1 MSQTMFKKTLLASAL
16 LMVSYTALAGFTIKV
31 EEEGIN
37 NVVSPSNENQPS
49 FQTTKQA
56 QINKQDLSV
65 NTTSDS
71 YTQLSPRDNV
81 LDVSGMVTE
90 DYQVSGKGLNVPFS
104 MAIEAIKPKHKKE
117 TKNTV
122 WTVIYGSDVNTL
134 AKNRLVSFEAN
145 NNWMMVLE
153 ETLRQA
159 ALKATINQD
168 TRTILI
174 NLHPDGNFSAP
185 SVNHANTT
193 IQQNQD
199 ATNNPYKKYQGT
211 STAVPAA
218 NLNPI
223 TADVAA
229 KELVLVA
236 GQMYSD
242 VVKDFLLK
250 NGYEMKW
257 NHSFDYVI
265 KSDSRISFDATDNL
279 ESILKKLLMPLNLKP
294 VLYSNGSMKPI
305 YEIISY

>member
-1 MSQTMFKKTLLASAL
+1 
-16 LMVSYTALAGFTIKV
+16 
-31 EEEGIN
+31 
-37 NVVSPSNENQPS
+37 
-49 FQTTKQA
+49 
-56 QINKQDLSV
+56 
-65 NTTSDS
+65 
-71 YTQLSPRDNV
+71 
-81 LDVSGMVTE
+81 MVTE

-122 WTVIYGSDVNTL
+122 WTIIYGSDVNTL

-159 ALKATINQD
+159 ALKANINQD

-193 IQQNQD
+193 IQQHQEATQATTQATTQD

-265 KSDSRISFDATDNL
+265 KSDARISFDATDNL